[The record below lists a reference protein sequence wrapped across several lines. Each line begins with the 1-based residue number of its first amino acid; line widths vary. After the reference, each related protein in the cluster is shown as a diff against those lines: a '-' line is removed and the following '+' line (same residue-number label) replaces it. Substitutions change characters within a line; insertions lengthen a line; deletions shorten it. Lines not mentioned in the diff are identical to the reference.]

1 MTAPSEFE
9 IPDDDFERMMDFLKD
24 GSHTFLRQ
32 DEPRLLSA
40 SRAAKDY
47 CMRNEHQDLDG
58 SDLINTHNDEQSN
71 VVQISMFLVKE
82 PDPVYAFR
90 LRWGTKD
97 GRDSPWVALAKLH
110 QINDKDE
117 MQWMYYQPKNFSDKE
132 GRAIAVGKACKTDT
146 FVLDTTS
153 VLGDNDLYWEWQKE
167 ENVAVWEISPEEEAI
182 FPREQFYHCKNV
194 MKGVAIAKGVEAQA
208 EALKARMARV
218 QNRGQARGRWLT

>member
-1 MTAPSEFE
+1 
-9 IPDDDFERMMDFLKD
+9 MDFLKD

-218 QNRGQARGRWLT
+218 QNRGQARGRGLT

>member
-1 MTAPSEFE
+1 
-9 IPDDDFERMMDFLKD
+9 
-24 GSHTFLRQ
+24 
-32 DEPRLLSA
+32 
-40 SRAAKDY
+40 
-47 CMRNEHQDLDG
+47 
-58 SDLINTHNDEQSN
+58 
-71 VVQISMFLVKE
+71 MFLVKE
-82 PDPVYAFR
+82 PDPKYAFR

-117 MQWMYYQPKNFSDKE
+117 MQWMYYQRNNFSDKE
-132 GRAIAVGKACKTDT
+132 GRSFAVGMAGKTDT

-182 FPREQFYHCKNV
+182 FPREQFNHCKNV

-218 QNRGQARGRWLT
+218 QNRQARGRGLT